1 MSTENKPNF
10 VRIQLND
17 EQKQQVR
24 AETGKDAEAVDLTAK
39 ELEERIA
46 PRSLVY
52 DME

>member
-10 VRIQLND
+10 VRLSLNE

-24 AETGKDAEAVDLTAK
+24 AETGKEAEAVELTAK

-46 PRSLVY
+46 PRAFL
-52 DME
+52 E